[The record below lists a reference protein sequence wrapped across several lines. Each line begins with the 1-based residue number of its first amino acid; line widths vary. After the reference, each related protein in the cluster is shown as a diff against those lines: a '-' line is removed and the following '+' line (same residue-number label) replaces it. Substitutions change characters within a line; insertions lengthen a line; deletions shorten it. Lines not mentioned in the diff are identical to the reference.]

1 MSYARWSEGDVYVYE
16 DVSGGFT
23 CCGCS
28 LHPDNDK
35 EDGPDEVKSIN
46 VKTRQEMLAHLD
58 KHVAAGHLVPSRAV
72 ERLKREIDAHE

>member
-35 EDGPDEVKSIN
+35 DGPGAVKSIN
-46 VKTRQEMLAHLD
+46 VETREDMIIHL
-58 KHVAAGHLVPSRAV
+58 KGHIAAGDFVPDRAI
-72 ERLKREIDAHE
+72 ERLRGEAGVS